1 MRKLGIIGGVGPMAT
16 ALFME
21 YIIEMTDAKTDSEH
35 IDMLIHNCP
44 QIPDRT
50 QFILGK
56 STDDPS
62 IKMIDIGKMLEQNGC
77 ELIAVPC
84 ITANFFYDKVQAS
97 LTKPLLDGV
106 AETSAAI
113 NSYNEQLKTSVSSK
127 AVSVAVASCAQPSST
142 PATNPIT
149 KVGIMATDGTI
160 SSGLFQ
166 KALNKYNIDSVV
178 PSPESQK
185 LVMSLIYD
193 DVKGGRPIDDKVLKK
208 IKTVSD
214 ELWKNGASLII
225 LGCTELSVI
234 GRAFNLKEGYVDAL
248 RALAQTAVVSCGDL
262 KSEFK
267 NIVMPVTSPC

>member
-113 NSYNEQLKTSVSSK
+113 NTYNEQTQKTSI
-127 AVSVAVASCAQPSST
+127 Q
-142 PATNPIT
+142 PIT

-248 RALAQTAVVSCGDL
+248 RALAQTAVVNCGEL

-267 NIVMPVTSPC
+267 NIVMPVSTPL

>member
-62 IKMIDIGKMLEQNGC
+62 IKMIEIGKMLEQNGC
-77 ELIAVPC
+77 ELIVVPC

-97 LTKPLLDGV
+97 ITKPLLDGV
-106 AETSAAI
+106 EETAAAI
-113 NSYNEQLKTSVSSK
+113 NSYNEQSNIKTNISVNSNS
-127 AVSVAVASCAQPSST
+127 
-142 PATNPIT
+142 PIK
-149 KVGIMATDGTI
+149 KVGIMATDGTVT
-160 SSGLFQ
+160 SGLFQ

-178 PSPESQK
+178 PSEETQK

-193 DVKGGRPIDDKVLKK
+193 DVKGGRPIDDKVLMK

-214 ELWKNGASLII
+214 ELFNNGANLII

-234 GRAFNLKEGYVDAL
+234 GRAFDLKEGYVDAL
-248 RALAQTAVVSCGDL
+248 RALAQTAVINCGEL
-262 KSEFK
+262 KPEFK
-267 NIVMPVTSPC
+267 NIVTPVNN